1 MHDNTPGARGEGE
14 LLFDGENILEST
26 NLVGLRK
33 RVGMIFQRSTAFPIS
48 IYDIIAYGLRLAV
61 TRA

>member
-14 LLFDGENILEST
+14 LLFDGENILESM

-33 RVGMIFQRSTAFPIS
+33 V
-48 IYDIIAYGLRLAV
+48 
-61 TRA
+61 